1 MQLKIEARMVH
12 GSFISRFLHKIN
24 IERKVGFRIYL
35 LHFTEQDLQ
44 RPEGKGTR
52 GLQGP
57 ILRCPSSCTEE
68 NYMYIT

>member
-12 GSFISRFLHKIN
+12 GSFISYYLHKVN

-35 LHFTEQDLQ
+35 LHSTEQDLQ

-52 GLQGP
+52 LQGP
-57 ILRCPSSCTEE
+57 IRRCPTSCTEE
-68 NYMYIT
+68 SYMYIT